1 MQIFAAAFGAF
12 TPKVSSAVIGPA
24 CPYFV
29 KSGYMV
35 RRVGKTSAMY
45 VRNESDELMLHIDER
60 HYTVCAVFLHG
71 TVQDILGFGKV
82 VDAGV
87 ISPTVGSEDEG
98 GYIVK
103 LSVGGGALGV
113 TGTVRCTTPGKVTF
127 QWTILVLHVLCA
139 PSPETVEEI
148 LTVELDG
155 NH

>member
-1 MQIFAAAFGAF
+1 MSG
-12 TPKVSSAVIGPA
+12 TKVMSLCSTLMKGITR
-24 CPYFV
+24 FV
-29 KSGYMV
+29 PSFSM
-35 RRVGKTSAMY
+35 
-45 VRNESDELMLHIDER
+45 EQ
-60 HYTVCAVFLHG
+60 
-71 TVQDILGFGKV
+71 VQDILGFGKV

-139 PSPETVEEI
+139 PSPETVEDI

>member
-1 MQIFAAAFGAF
+1 
-12 TPKVSSAVIGPA
+12 
-24 CPYFV
+24 
-29 KSGYMV
+29 
-35 RRVGKTSAMY
+35 MY
-45 VRNESDELMLHIDER
+45 VRNEGDELMLHIDER

-87 ISPTVGSEDEG
+87 VSPTVGGEDEG

-113 TGTVRCTTPGKVTF
+113 TGTVRLAAPGEIAF
-127 QWTILVLHVLCA
+127 QWAFLMLHVLCA
-139 PSPETVEEI
+139 PSPEAVEDI
-148 LTVELDG
+148 LTIELDC

>member
-71 TVQDILGFGKV
+71 TVQDILSFGKV

-87 ISPTVGSEDEG
+87 ISPNGW
-98 GYIVK
+98 K
-103 LSVGGGALGV
+103 
-113 TGTVRCTTPGKVTF
+113 RR
-127 QWTILVLHVLCA
+127 
-139 PSPETVEEI
+139 
-148 LTVELDG
+148 
-155 NH
+155 

>member
-1 MQIFAAAFGAF
+1 
-12 TPKVSSAVIGPA
+12 
-24 CPYFV
+24 
-29 KSGYMV
+29 MV

-103 LSVGGGALGV
+103 FSVGGGALGV
-113 TGTVRCTTPGKVTF
+113 TGTVP
-127 QWTILVLHVLCA
+127 LHNSRQSNPFSG
-139 PSPETVEEI
+139 PSWCCMYFVPHRQRRSKI
-148 LTVELDG
+148 S
-155 NH
+155 